1 MILDAKKAKAI
12 IEKAVALASAD
23 ETRVNLGGGRRGNTR
38 FALNAVTTCGDV
50 DSLSV
55 SVTVSFG
62 RRHASASGSEVTND
76 ALRRLVAKA
85 EALARVAPEDPE
97 HVGELGPQEYLA
109 VDPWADSTAAA
120 TPQRRAEAVATAIEV
135 AGAGGLESSG
145 YFEHG
150 HGFSA
155 VGNSRG
161 LFAWGRRTDADFSV
175 TMRADGGAASGWG
188 SSNGRDIDE
197 VDCAAAIDVA
207 AQKAWAA
214 RGPKTLAPGVY
225 PVILEPAA
233 VAEFLGYAVHTM
245 NARKADEGRS
255 FFAAPGGRN
264 KTGSKVVGEGVT
276 LRSDPAHPAVPALPF
291 GGDGLPARPQAWIS
305 RGVVERLIYDRYWA
319 GKQGVEPTGSPVN
332 LILEGGQGSLADL
345 IANTDRAVLVTR
357 FWYIRFLDP
366 QTILLTGLTRDGTF
380 WVEGG
385 RIRHAVKGFR
395 FNESPIALLSKVTAL
410 SAPERVGRAYV
421 PAIAAGEFTFS
432 SASDSV

>member
-1 MILDAKKAKAI
+1 M
-12 IEKAVALASAD
+12 
-23 ETRVNLGGGRRGNTR
+23 
-38 FALNAVTTCGDV
+38 TTCGDV
-50 DSLSV
+50 DSLHV
-55 SVTVSFG
+55 AVTAGFG
-62 RRHASASGSEVTND
+62 KRHASVSGGEVTPD
-76 ALRRLVAKA
+76 ALERLVAKA
-85 EALARVAPEDPE
+85 EELARLAPKDPE
-97 HVGELGPQEYLA
+97 HVGELPPQQYLP
-109 VDPWADSTAAA
+109 VDPWADSTAEA
-120 TPQRRAEAVATAIEV
+120 TPERRAEAVATAIRV
-135 AGAGGLESSG
+135 AGEDDLESAG

-207 AQKAWAA
+207 AQKALAA
-214 RGPKTLAPGVY
+214 RDPKTLAPGVY

-255 FFAAPGGRN
+255 FFATPGGGN
-264 KTGSKVVGEGVT
+264 KIGTQVVGEGVT
-276 LRSDPAHPAVPALPF
+276 LRSDPTHPAVPTLAF
-291 GGDGLPARPQAWIS
+291 GGDGLPVRPRAWIS
-305 RGVVERLIYDRYWA
+305 KGVVEQLIYDRYWA
-319 GKQGVEPTGSPVN
+319 GRQGVEPTGSPVN
-332 LILEGGQGSLADL
+332 LILEGGEGSLADL

-380 WVEGG
+380 WVEDG

-395 FNESPIALLSKVTAL
+395 FNESPISLLSAVTAL
-410 SAPERVGRAYV
+410 SRPTRVGGAYV
-421 PAIAAGEFTFS
+421 PAVAAGEFTFS
-432 SASDSV
+432 SASESV